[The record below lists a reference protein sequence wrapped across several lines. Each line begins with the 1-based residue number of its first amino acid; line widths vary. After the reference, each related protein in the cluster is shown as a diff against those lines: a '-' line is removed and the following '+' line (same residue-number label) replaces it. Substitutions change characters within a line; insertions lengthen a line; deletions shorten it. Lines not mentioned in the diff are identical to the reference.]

1 MGRFVWIP
9 AGIAVFAGLGY
20 AAAGNVER
28 IVANLPL
35 AATDDATFVPPK
47 PDDRVRLPYSRGGG
61 DTFVAI
67 ATAAPFG
74 GAGSTD
80 PQPTISLDDD
90 ASSVSELA
98 RLAAAGDRAAET
110 IDVAELAVDD
120 EAVVTA
126 TKLFDSD
133 APRWASRHFV
143 ENPLVG
149 GVFRGDGLPSSAS
162 ALLEEAG
169 AARYVLL
176 GEIHD
181 NPDHH
186 RLQADIVADLAHAGK
201 TPSVVFEMVPER
213 FSTALESFRDAG
225 DGDLEELARQ
235 LEWTERGWPNFS
247 IYRPIFEAVVEN
259 DLTMAAGNLDEAMVG
274 AISKG
279 GLEALSAVDVER
291 LSLNGSLPETQ
302 SAELADAIRD
312 AHCGLM
318 PDAAI
323 EPMSV
328 VQRARDG
335 ALADALIGAARESG
349 SAVLIAGS
357 GHVRKDRAVPAIIA
371 AREPDSKSVSV
382 QMVEVSGSA
391 GSQADYGLVQDAPA
405 PYDFTIFTPRADVTD
420 HCAELRERMGR
431 AAD

>member
-28 IVANLPL
+28 FVAKLPM
-35 AATDDATFVPPK
+35 AATDDASFVAPE
-47 PDDRVRLPYSRGGG
+47 PDDRVRLPYSRDGD
-61 DTFVAI
+61 DTFVAV

-74 GAGSTD
+74 GAGAAD
-80 PQPTISLDDD
+80 PVPTFSLDKD
-90 ASSVSELA
+90 ASAVAELA
-98 RLAAAGDRAAET
+98 RLAAAGDRVAET
-110 IDVAELAVDD
+110 IDVAELPVDE
-120 EAVVTA
+120 EAAVTA

-133 APRWASRHFV
+133 APRWTARHFV

-162 ALLEEAG
+162 ALLEEAS

-186 RLQADIVADLAHAGK
+186 RLQADIVADIARAGT

-213 FSTALESFRDAG
+213 LNTALESFRDAG

-235 LEWTERGWPNFS
+235 LEWTERGWPDFS

-259 DLTMAAGNLDEAMVG
+259 DLAMAAGNLDEAMVG

-279 GLEALSAVDVER
+279 GLKALAADDVDR
-291 LSLNGSLPETQ
+291 LSLKASLPETQ
-302 SAELADAIRD
+302 SAELADAIRE

-349 SAVLIAGS
+349 SAVLIAGA

-382 QMVEVSGSA
+382 QMVEVSDAGGSL
-391 GSQADYGLVQDAPA
+391 ADYGLADETPA
-405 PYDFTIFTPRADVTD
+405 PYDFTIFTPRADITD
-420 HCAELRERMGR
+420 HCAELREQMGR

>member
-1 MGRFVWIP
+1 MERFVWIP

-28 IVANLPL
+28 IVAKLPL
-35 AATDDATFVPPK
+35 AVTDDVTFVAPR
-47 PDDRVRLPYSRGGG
+47 PDDRVRLPYSRDGG
-61 DTFVAI
+61 DTFVAV

-74 GAGSTD
+74 GAGAAD
-80 PQPTISLDDD
+80 PGTTISLDED
-90 ASSVSELA
+90 ASSAAELA
-98 RLAAAGDRAAET
+98 RLAAAGDRAAQT
-110 IDVAELAVDD
+110 IDVAELPVEDG
-120 EAVVTA
+120 EAVTA

-133 APRWASRHFV
+133 APRWSARHFV
-143 ENPLVG
+143 VNPLVG

-186 RLQADIVADLAHAGK
+186 RLQADIVSDLARAGT
-201 TPSVVFEMVPER
+201 TPSVVLEMVPER
-213 FSTALESFRDAG
+213 LNTALESFRDAG
-225 DGDLEELARQ
+225 VVDLEALARQ
-235 LEWTERGWPNFS
+235 LEWTERGWPDFS
-247 IYRPIFEAVVEN
+247 IYRPIFEAVARN
-259 DLTMAAGNLDEAMVG
+259 DLTMAAGNLDEAVVG

-279 GLEALSAVDVER
+279 GLKALSADDVER
-291 LSLNGSLPETQ
+291 LALNGPLPEAQ
-302 SAELADAIRD
+302 SEELADAIRD

-335 ALADALIGAARESG
+335 AMADALIGAAKESG

-357 GHVRKDRAVPAIIA
+357 GHVRNDRAVPAIIA

-382 QMVEVSGSA
+382 QMVEVSGAA

-405 PYDFTIFTPRADVTD
+405 PYDFTIFTPRADITD
-420 HCAELRERMGR
+420 HCAKLREQMGR
-431 AAD
+431 TAD